1 MSLLDDPGLQKVW
14 VDGRL
19 IYDRAT
25 DGRSPAEAL
34 ALELFGAGEAQ
45 QGTADLAP
53 REVVGGF

>member
-25 DGRSPAEAL
+25 DSRGPVEAL
-34 ALELFGAGEAQ
+34 ALELFGADEIGIE
-45 QGTADLAP
+45 
-53 REVVGGF
+53 E

>member
-25 DGRSPAEAL
+25 DSRGPAEAL
-34 ALELFGAGEAQ
+34 ALELFGADEIGIE
-45 QGTADLAP
+45 
-53 REVVGGF
+53 E